1 MDYFESII
9 KTTLEYEGYW
19 VRQSF
24 KINVTK
30 EEKRQIGKHTIPRP
44 EVDIL
49 AYKPS
54 DNNLLVIEVKSY
66 FDNPGVRLS
75 DLQKEHEKPEGG
87 YKLFT
92 CENYRNIVFNRLKKD
107 LIEIGMV
114 NQDTNISL
122 GLAAGNV
129 FQNKSKE
136 INEFF
141 ISKKWVFIS
150 PEDIKEK
157 VTNLASMGY
166 ENEPAVITAK
176 ILTRK

>member
-9 KTTLEYEGYW
+9 KTILEYEGYW

-54 DNNLLVIEVKSY
+54 NNNLLVIEAKSY
-66 FDNPGVRLS
+66 FDNPGVRLD
-75 DLQKEHEKPEGG
+75 DLQKEYEKPEGG

-92 CENYRNIVFNRLKKD
+92 CENYRKIVFNRLKKD
-107 LIEIGMV
+107 LIKIGMV

-129 FQNKSKE
+129 FQNKSNE
-136 INEFF
+136 INEYF
-141 ISKKWVFIS
+141 ISKKWLFIS

-157 VTNLASMGY
+157 VTNLATMGY

-176 ILTRK
+176 ILTRT